1 MDVLFTTQFN
11 IILLKVL
18 RLQNILIIN
27 GFMKR
32 TKLLRVSFGMVVII
46 NDSFTFR

>member
-18 RLQNILIIN
+18 RLQIFLIIS

-32 TKLLRVSFGMVVII
+32 TKLLRVSFGIFVIV
-46 NDSFTFR
+46 ND